1 MVLNIAGRNV
11 AATLAFVGDTL
22 RRFDPLHPFEF
33 EFVDDALERLYVA
46 DQRLTRL
53 IAIFAGLGIFI
64 ACLGLFGLASF
75 IAVQRTREIG
85 VRKVFGAR
93 TGQIITLLAH
103 RIVCLVLGAS
113 AVASALAYLV
123 MKAWLQNFAFR
134 AGINPLIFV
143 WAALAGLSIAYI
155 TVAMQSMKV
164 ARAHPV
170 SSLRYE

>member
-22 RRFDPLHPFEF
+22 RKFDPLHPFEF
-33 EFVDDALERLYVA
+33 EFVDDALDRLYVA

-75 IAVQRTREIG
+75 MAVQRTREIG

-93 TGQIITLLAH
+93 RGRSSRSSRTGSFTS
-103 RIVCLVLGAS
+103 CS
-113 AVASALAYLV
+113 ARPQS
-123 MKAWLQNFAFR
+123 R
-134 AGINPLIFV
+134 ARSPI
-143 WAALAGLSIAYI
+143 S
-155 TVAMQSMKV
+155 
-164 ARAHPV
+164 
-170 SSLRYE
+170 